1 MLNRKISFWTFQF
14 NQMDAFAE
22 YLEQQA
28 QKGWFIDC
36 RTSELLS
43 MVTMKRG
50 EPRKLKFSVVM
61 IPNVSEWESE
71 DSSRIL
77 EYREMC
83 EQYGWNYVGSFRKY
97 RIFLTECM
105 DTPPIE
111 TDSQLWFDTV
121 GKRQITRTLPCYLLI
136 FCLYLFQLSHF
147 FKNPSWNLVKS
158 EMVWAINSQILVM
171 AFMLFF
177 AFRSLFWY
185 LKTRRAIENGEPI
198 FRSSLRGVKI
208 GCILNYSALLLL
220 IMSLFGMI
228 GSISQAM
235 SVIGLFVVILISIV
249 LCGFFYRFIK
259 RHDTGSDGV
268 NRIGLYVA
276 VFFVM
281 AISLSGF
288 NLAAAHF
295 FRSPDVETAREELN
309 LPVDPE
315 GLGYQW
321 EPGFGSRSEKSYLAS
336 VQGGRFIKRAGDTVE
351 YRVTA
356 SCYEADFQFVYR
368 MLYEDMRPD
377 YGNAYEVKG
386 PETEHYG
393 DVTVERYDYR
403 SEMESGRN
411 HVVYVMQKNNLIMQ
425 VNFFGEEDEE
435 LVKAAVEGLR
445 SWQQ

>member
-158 EMVWAINSQILVM
+158 EMVWAINSQIVVM

-185 LKTRRAIENGEPI
+185 LKTRRAIENGETI

-268 NRIGLYVA
+268 NRIGFYVA

-295 FRSPDVETAREELN
+295 FRSPDVESAREELN

-315 GLGYQW
+315 VLGYQR

-351 YRVTA
+351 YRVTV

-403 SEMESGRN
+403 LEMESDRN

-435 LVKAAVEGLR
+435 FVKAAVEGLI
-445 SWQQ
+445 SWRQ